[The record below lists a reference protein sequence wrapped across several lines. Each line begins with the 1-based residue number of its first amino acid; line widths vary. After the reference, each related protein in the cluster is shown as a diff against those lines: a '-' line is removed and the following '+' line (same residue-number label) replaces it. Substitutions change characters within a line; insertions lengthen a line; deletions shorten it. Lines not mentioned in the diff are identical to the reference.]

1 MRYIVIILA
10 LLFTGCSIKEYKQT
24 KAKVII
30 IKTKQL
36 KFADVG
42 YIKNSSD
49 AVFLELFVAGRP
61 VKKIEINHLICV
73 DKWCNTKSAFNNSYL
88 NAAYPDDI
96 LQHIILG
103 KAIFN
108 SLNKSTNSSGF
119 IQKIK
124 NKDMDITYIVTN
136 KEIYFKDRQNHII
149 FKIKDTK

>member
-10 LLFTGCSIKEYKQT
+10 LLFVGCSTKEYKQT

-42 YIKNSSD
+42 YIENSSD
-49 AVFLELFVAGRP
+49 AVLLELFIAGKP
-61 VKKIEINHLICV
+61 VKKIEINHLICI
-73 DKWCNTKSAFNNSYL
+73 DKWCNTKSAFNSSYL